1 MPQHYFFKFFLA
13 MADLE
18 IDDDVRERFAYLF
31 KPVTDFAKNFEIDII
46 ELLQEYDNRTLS
58 SDTGYIQFVL
68 R

>member
-1 MPQHYFFKFFLA
+1 